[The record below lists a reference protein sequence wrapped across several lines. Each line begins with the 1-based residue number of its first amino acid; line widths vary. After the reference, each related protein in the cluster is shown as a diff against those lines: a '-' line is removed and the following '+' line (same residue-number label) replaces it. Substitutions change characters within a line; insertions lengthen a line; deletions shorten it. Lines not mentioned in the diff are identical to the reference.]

1 MNDDGGVLGRLPRS
15 RPGTRSEKRAE
26 AGESPDQQAA
36 RSRPAASTARA
47 AKSAEQRKAKAS
59 RPAKAAAKGRAGQG
73 AGARS
78 GAGRAPRPSHSVPP
92 EPRPRD
98 PIAGAV
104 RTGVKVAEGGIKL
117 AGGITREL
125 LRRLPRP

>member
-15 RPGTRSEKRAE
+15 RPGTRSEKRADT
-26 AGESPDQQAA
+26 GQSPGQGGAK
-36 RSRPAASTARA
+36 SRPAAGTARA
-47 AKSAEQRKAKAS
+47 AQSAEQRKAKAS
-59 RPAKAAAKGRAGQG
+59 RPAKATAKGPAGQG
-73 AGARS
+73 AGGRS
-78 GAGRAPRPSHSVPP
+78 GAARSPRPSHSVPP
-92 EPRPRD
+92 EPRPPD
-98 PIAGAV
+98 AIAGAV